1 MKHVSA
7 FRHLLFSI
15 LLFTTCSEGIVITN
29 LRVNNLDVPLGIDQT
44 PQFSWIVTTQ
54 KRCNCQKAYEI
65 EVVDEQ
71 GTEMWNSGK
80 VLSANSYQIA
90 YSGKEIKPKS
100 LYRWRVR
107 IWDIDDKPSAWS
119 AWHTFEMAMLTASD
133 WKAQWIMAN
142 NTERKEDATHVS
154 IVFDNPV
161 SARFIRMDAQKLGLP
176 VINETNRYSSTPNA
190 TSLRAP

>member
-7 FRHLLFSI
+7 FRHLLFCI
-15 LLFTTCSEGIVITN
+15 LLFTSCSEGIVITN

-90 YSGKEIKPKS
+90 YSG
-100 LYRWRVR
+100 
-107 IWDIDDKPSAWS
+107 
-119 AWHTFEMAMLTASD
+119 
-133 WKAQWIMAN
+133 
-142 NTERKEDATHVS
+142 
-154 IVFDNPV
+154 
-161 SARFIRMDAQKLGLP
+161 
-176 VINETNRYSSTPNA
+176 
-190 TSLRAP
+190 